1 MMFLKYITIYLHVY
15 HVCKCICSELRV
27 CVFESDSMSR
37 SVCNY
42 PSVTACVCV
51 FIPFTVSKA
60 SGRQQ
65 QLVCLCCCTADMP
78 HTARYYSFPQL
89 CVHAHTHKL
98 SHFFTVSLTAF
109 RHDVIPHFV
118 RRFAHTI
125 ALLVCLCVCVCLC
138 VEELQV

>member
-1 MMFLKYITIYLHVY
+1 
-15 HVCKCICSELRV
+15 
-27 CVFESDSMSR
+27 MSR

-60 SGRQQ
+60 SGRPQ

-78 HTARYYSFPQL
+78 HTARYYSFPQP

-109 RHDVIPHFV
+109 RHDVTPHFV

-125 ALLVCLCVCVCLC
+125 ALLVCLCLC
-138 VEELQV
+138 VEELQVWWTAGVSGVTWISAQHTPSRSVASGQQCFSF